1 LIGNPLTLLIAV
13 AVRARVEFP
22 RALSDDRPGDRDHLG
37 IEVALRAGEL
47 CWPDLVGGAQRE

>member
-1 LIGNPLTLLIAV
+1 MIA
-13 AVRARVEFP
+13 RAI
-22 RALSDDRPGDRDHLG
+22 ATSLG